1 MGKIKFKFNEK
12 KIMRRGIMS
21 LILDP
26 IIFILILKYINQN
39 SAYLYICFKFIFMFT
54 AYGIGLFRQFLY
66 FCKVNIKNISDIFE
80 FDEDEN
86 YQINLS
92 IIFLMFESCIFSYG
106 ILYAGYCYRPLLIGD
121 DIYNLLICYELITI
135 LILLCSYRVEK
146 KFRID
151 KELNDN
157 PIEEISN
164 IN

>member
-1 MGKIKFKFNEK
+1 MGKIKFNFNEK
-12 KIMRRGIMS
+12 KIMRRGIIS

-26 IIFILILKYINQN
+26 IIFILILKYINQK
-39 SAYLYICFKFIFMFT
+39 SAYLYICVKFLLMFT
-54 AYGIGLFRQFLY
+54 VYGVGLFRQFIY
-66 FCKVNIKNISDIFE
+66 FYKVNIKNISDIFD
-80 FDEDEN
+80 FDED

-146 KFRID
+146 KFRVD

-157 PIEEISN
+157 PIEEVSN
-164 IN
+164 VD